1 VSRDQR
7 QVLRLLASAPNGA
20 ADPPYDVLNDF
31 VPISPLA
38 RTPVVFYAKKTMP
51 AKDMTGLIAWL
62 KANPNKASSGI
73 YSAGGRL
80 LAALF
85 QKETGTQFALVP
97 YRGGAPAAQDLVAGQ
112 IDLFLAGTPAQ
123 LPLLRA
129 GSINAYAVTND
140 TRLALAPDIPTVAEI
155 GLPRLFYSAWLG
167 FFAPK
172 DTPRDI
178 VGKLNAAV
186 VEALGDPAVRSRIT
200 DLGYEVFPRE
210 QQTPDAL
217 TALQKADADKWW
229 PIIKELGIKAE

>member
-112 IDLFLAGTPAQ
+112 IDLFLAAH
-123 LPLLRA
+123 
-129 GSINAYAVTND
+129 
-140 TRLALAPDIPTVAEI
+140 RLNCRCCAP
-155 GLPRLFYSAWLG
+155 G
-167 FFAPK
+167 
-172 DTPRDI
+172 
-178 VGKLNAAV
+178 
-186 VEALGDPAVRSRIT
+186 
-200 DLGYEVFPRE
+200 
-210 QQTPDAL
+210 AL
-217 TALQKADADKWW
+217 T
-229 PIIKELGIKAE
+229 PMR